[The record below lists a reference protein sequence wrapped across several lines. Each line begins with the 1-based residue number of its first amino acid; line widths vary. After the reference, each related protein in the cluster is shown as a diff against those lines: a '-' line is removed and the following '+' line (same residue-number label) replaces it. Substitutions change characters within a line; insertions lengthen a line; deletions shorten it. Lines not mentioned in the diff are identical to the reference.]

1 MNLDEKSIHLYM
13 HSLDIYGLPTSRRI
27 STKFLLGGVFLYARA
42 TVRKPL
48 KWPLYGMVEGKVFVV
63 NKRE

>member
-1 MNLDEKSIHLYM
+1 MDC
-13 HSLDIYGLPTSRRI
+13 
-27 STKFLLGGVFLYARA
+27 LLVEELAPNFCWGGVFLYARA